1 LNYVCEQYM
10 PYSNETDEIYTNV
23 GLYSGPADLNLPS
36 EDFWSTYDNTQWLDE
51 ENTDA
56 EWSSSWFSVNQ
67 FVAINGTNATNT
79 TAARRPV
86 YASGC

>member
-1 LNYVCEQYM
+1 M
-10 PYSNETDEIYTNV
+10 PYSNETNEIYTQV

-56 EWSSSWFSVNQ
+56 AWSSSWSSVNQ
-67 FVAINGTNATNT
+67 FVA
-79 TAARRPV
+79 
-86 YASGC
+86 